1 MMKTLIADTSAYR
14 ARTALR
20 RSLVVGAV
28 IVFAAAT
35 MASTG
40 TAVLVLEVAAAVV
53 VGCVAIFLLTS
64 LVTAALLALAVRRG
78 LRRMPPLEQ
87 LGRPFEA
94 SHDDVRIAGV
104 RRSPWR

>member
-1 MMKTLIADTSAYR
+1 MMKTLITDRSAFR

-20 RSLVVGAV
+20 SSLVVGAV

-78 LRRMPPLEQ
+78 LRRMLPLELLDEQ
-87 LGRPFEA
+87 GAPQPAEMTGPA
-94 SHDDVRIAGV
+94 TT
-104 RRSPWR
+104 